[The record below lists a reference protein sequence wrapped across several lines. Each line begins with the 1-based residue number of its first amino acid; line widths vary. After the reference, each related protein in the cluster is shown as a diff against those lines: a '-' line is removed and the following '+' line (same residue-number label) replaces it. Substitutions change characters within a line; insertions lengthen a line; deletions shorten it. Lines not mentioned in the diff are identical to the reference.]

1 MVSFN
6 LVFVID
12 ISDRGNNR
20 SGDGGVHIRP
30 HLLKQ
35 GVLKILLYFGCR
47 FGFEK
52 VRWGYKFYDVHGG
65 RCIVSRASDFKEL
78 RDKTFEDF
86 EGEFQ
91 EKLEEKRVRN
101 TAAAPGNSLINPVR
115 SVHTVLKETLLDFQW
130 DRPDITSPTKIALRP
145 RRRLRAESKMTPHL
159 TLAEEDLSGKSQ
171 NILFLVSACPRSRG
185 EVEEFLTRPGACG
198 EPRKEL
204 AERILP
210 RALQEMVAQNKVV
223 LHWVDATVNSHV
235 CRPADHTGC
244 ELVSEVL
251 RQVGGSVLPLD
262 ALLWLSE
269 PGKSGLGGPAQSW
282 DHKRPLARGGR
293 EAVFP
298 LDSSLS
304 CLLSSEQL
312 YRVAFPSQTGVLQWG
327 AGKESKSC
335 AVSLEP
341 MSLRQRVLPSSV
353 NITLHGVLSEW
364 SAPALGG
371 LSLEG
376 WVLHDSRDPAETA
389 AESLFL
395 QLLNELSSQALHM
408 FAEVEGSD
416 QGPPCTAVLSPLSAS
431 TGLLTVLQPQLASA
445 QGLVLQGATEP
456 SSELPDIVASVLNHV
471 YDFVEDRAEGCPEE
485 EGGGVPEWAQQEL
498 SCSSLPAAGLVEG
511 WFPLSDQAGV
521 TSNLVESLR
530 LLQAVPD
537 EVEQGAGGSSTAELE
552 LMGCLSELYQGE
564 TTEDSAKRKGS
575 RGGAPPT
582 PVRQKMKTMSR
593 SLQMLNVAWLNVRA
607 QQSQAEGPQASER
620 GAAKPGKRR
629 SGERSRASHRSAHFK
644 TEEEL
649 LCHLK
654 ETYQKA
660 VSEEG
665 SSLVTQV
672 QNLLTL
678 IKSFLKPTGQDS
690 EANCTQ
696 FVQKNLLKSSKTIR
710 EQYGNTQDIEAKI
723 RECQMQVLLRL
734 EMCKQFPTLLSDS
747 VRLEQ
752 LVEEV
757 TDVLRILS
765 LTKDPAYLTKFLE
778 DEVLAVY
785 MSSIPGVLG
794 DMYYSLGTQLPERLM
809 AVLPTD
815 FFSDESMAQES
826 ISPATSQLSG
836 VPSSASNGAGQ
847 LEDLRNRL
855 AKKKRSGVLTRTQS
869 MSDASQSFR
878 QIEMPR
884 KSMRRES
891 SKSCVSVE
899 QICQAQPPPPKE
911 VVQEVTK
918 VRRNLFNQE
927 TLSPTKRARMPRSQ
941 SVSAVE
947 GSRNKRSK
955 EMVLDNRTLLTKK
968 VTETPL
974 HKQVSN
980 RLLHRQMKGRK
991 LDTADVCIVEESPV
1005 KPASVA
1011 NLRRSPRINR
1021 LTLSRRHSS
1030 SFYSSSQPRSR
1041 NLERIHSS
1049 SQLSE
1054 SKADIVDVHTVRSPV
1069 RLLFGAVQSPGC
1081 TSSLRSRER
1090 RSAGM
1095 EILESGESEGFES
1108 QPKTPGK
1115 TQSRTPRKPLQKQ
1128 CKAESSG
1135 RTPRKSPRSFA
1146 KSSGHTPRKSPVV
1159 VLESEE
1165 TGRKLRGSPFRSPVR
1180 RSLVMATP
1188 QKNSPYDTKL
1198 KTPVKSVA
1206 DAISPART
1214 LPSRSPSRTPRKS
1227 LSVSWSPSPQK
1238 IRVQDGVNVPFKVP
1252 ESPCHPTRSSPR
1264 LLKTPK
1270 RFSSPQKS
1278 PNVRDTSKGLSRTPQ
1293 KQSSQ
1298 RKGNS
1303 PKSTV
1308 LSGPSVGHQLDVF
1321 EENMKTPQKQDI
1333 HRTSER
1339 VLRPVSSRRKD
1350 GSRFINS
1357 QEDLPGSS
1365 EDFEACTMQIAGKA
1379 IVPGISF
1386 LPASSTK
1393 TPPKN
1398 LLSAAQHF
1406 ACSRGSPDR
1415 WFEMEAV
1422 THVKTRTTPKK
1433 STFHLSV
1440 CDSESRVEANNQT
1453 PCKMSENIL
1462 PSSPLKCQSD
1472 TQQGRLTRGKS
1483 KQLSRSKSRECLQ
1496 PTGDSDDISALK
1508 PKAAV
1513 KCDSLEHEQKGSIC
1527 TPLSQSSQADP
1538 GQHSYPVWLDSS
1550 QASTGTSGS
1559 FATTEEESID
1569 ISEAT
1574 VMKTELS
1581 GGIKMNIS
1589 YARKPSRSS
1598 EVVEFKS
1605 EQPHVPSSASR
1616 PSYGF
1621 RWTPDRQQREA
1632 AARLGSP
1639 EGAPKFSTPQGS
1651 RRSGQRRKPASPS
1664 AASYEVELEMQ
1675 ASGLPKLKFKRT
1687 DSFSAREA
1695 GAEASLRGANRQ
1707 CPGTESPLPCC
1718 SRHKDT
1724 GYVSPAL
1731 CTHGTPAKTTPG
1743 KGVQTYIC
1751 QSCTPTRHPASTPSP
1766 LDAGELASWTPS
1778 PQSRGRSTPEN
1789 LNSWPRRKR
1798 AGSGVTAGREKCIK
1812 EDPVTE
1818 EPEDMKLLE
1827 DLELEAGGPA
1837 QGLLLVKGQEGEIL
1851 SSREML
1857 GLRSRKRG
1865 SSEAFT
1871 PEKEETHKKVK
1882 KPVLSQSEDSD
1893 ILEGLFSNWGGIE
1906 PFTGD
1911 KPHFMQEGSDFSA
1924 MTPPSSKARKPVS
1937 ASGLLALTQSPLLYK
1952 GKTPS
1957 SNKKSDARGESELET
1972 CAQKRGPEEQELS
1985 PFDKG
1990 ASCKAAGRS
1999 HSRKRL
2005 LP

>member
-312 YRVAFPSQTGVLQWG
+312 YRVAFPSQTGVLQWQCT
-327 AGKESKSC
+327 GKESKSC

-629 SGERSRASHRSAHFK
+629 SGERSRASHRSALLDFK

-1095 EILESGESEGFES
+1095 EILESGESEGFE
-1108 QPKTPGK
+1108 
-1115 TQSRTPRKPLQKQ
+1115 
-1128 CKAESSG
+1128 
-1135 RTPRKSPRSFA
+1135 TPRKSPRSFA

-1238 IRVQDGVNVPFKVP
+1238 VP

-1321 EENMKTPQKQDI
+1321 EENMKTPQK
-1333 HRTSER
+1333 
-1339 VLRPVSSRRKD
+1339 
-1350 GSRFINS
+1350 
-1357 QEDLPGSS
+1357 
-1365 EDFEACTMQIAGKA
+1365 
-1379 IVPGISF
+1379 
-1386 LPASSTK
+1386 K

-1472 TQQGRLTRGKS
+1472 TQ
-1483 KQLSRSKSRECLQ
+1483 Q

-1893 ILEGLFSNWGGIE
+1893 ILFPDQQS
-1906 PFTGD
+1906 
-1911 KPHFMQEGSDFSA
+1911 PHFVALHESAVSSDLIKVYSTCFLSA